1 VYRALAQECEC
12 ATDRLGD
19 GELRRLELHLARL
32 DLGEIQDLVYEI
44 EQMPPRA
51 RDVADVL
58 HLPLVEFAE
67 ESLVK
72 DVGEAD
78 DGVERSA

>member
-1 VYRALAQECEC
+1 
-12 ATDRLGD
+12 
-19 GELRRLELHLARL
+19 
-32 DLGEIQDLVYEI
+32 
-44 EQMPPRA
+44 MPPRA